1 MATKSLKKLA
11 PSNKQRPGGDAGPGA
26 SKISS
31 ASLHSA
37 SGTKLMAGASAY
49 RGKGK

>member
-11 PSNKQRPGGDAGPGA
+11 PSNKQRPGGDPGPA
-26 SKISS
+26 ATKINS
-31 ASLHSA
+31 ASVLMAPS
-37 SGTKLMAGASAY
+37 TKLMSGMSAS

>member
-11 PSNKQRPGGDAGPGA
+11 PSNKQRPGGDAGPGT
-26 SKISS
+26 KINS
-31 ASLHSA
+31 AHLLSA
-37 SGTKLMAGASAY
+37 PSTKLMAGMSAS

>member
-11 PSNKQRPGGDAGPGA
+11 PANKQKPGGDAGPG
-26 SKISS
+26 SKINS
-31 ASLHSA
+31 ASLQRAPGSN
-37 SGTKLMAGASAY
+37 LMAGSTAY